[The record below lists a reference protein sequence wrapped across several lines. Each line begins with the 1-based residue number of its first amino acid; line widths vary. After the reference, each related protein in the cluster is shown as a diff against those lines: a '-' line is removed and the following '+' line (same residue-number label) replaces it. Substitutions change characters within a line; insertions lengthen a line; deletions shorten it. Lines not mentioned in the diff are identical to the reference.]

1 MSQVETKEVVALVI
15 SDDITKLAEQVGAEL
30 TIDGEGNFTAPDDI
44 FDRLV
49 TDVTPDEVVRV
60 QKALTRFGTASFKAV
75 CEKGVDTT
83 HADKA
88 IKRVS
93 GVIKTGLDEIAINYN
108 RPSGNKSDGS
118 VKDPAV
124 SLITRRH
131 EHADHAA
138 VRQTIYARARSL
150 ID

>member
-93 GVIKTGLDEIAINYN
+93 GVIKTGLD
-108 RPSGNKSDGS
+108 
-118 VKDPAV
+118 
-124 SLITRRH
+124 
-131 EHADHAA
+131 
-138 VRQTIYARARSL
+138 
-150 ID
+150 